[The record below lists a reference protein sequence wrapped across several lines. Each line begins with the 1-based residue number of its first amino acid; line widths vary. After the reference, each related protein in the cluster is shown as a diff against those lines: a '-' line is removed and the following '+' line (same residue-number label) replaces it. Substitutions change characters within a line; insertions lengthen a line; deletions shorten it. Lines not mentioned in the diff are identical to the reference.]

1 MGRRTAP
8 GVRAA
13 SEPRLV
19 TRVAIRV
26 ALQHRTTYQFDRL
39 VNVGPHEIRLRPA
52 PHCRTPIVGYS
63 LNVEPA
69 GHFLNW
75 QQDPYGNWVARL
87 VFPERTDKLEVLVDL
102 VADMTV
108 INPFDFFVEPS
119 AESYPFRYASTLAKE
134 LIPFLETEPAG
145 PRLAAWLA
153 AFRATIKEGENTTI
167 MLVRANQQ
175 LQKEI
180 RYLVRMQPGVQS
192 PDETLAQACGSCRDS
207 GWLLVQILR
216 HLGIAARFASGYLIQ
231 LAADQKPIEGPAG
244 PEKDF
249 TDLHAWA
256 EAYLPGAGWI
266 GFDPTSGL
274 LAGEGHI
281 PLACT
286 ADPGNAA
293 PVIGFTDV
301 CEVDFRVAMH
311 LSRVH
316 EDPRVTRPYS
326 DAQWA
331 AIDALGERVDLDL
344 AAHDVRLTQGGE
356 PTFVSVDD
364 MEGAEWNIAALG
376 PTKRVLAE
384 ALLKKLKAHFAAGA
398 LLHHGQGK
406 WYPGEPL
413 PRWAIGIH
421 WRGDGEPL
429 WQDETLLADTQA
441 RGDSKLESARRLAL
455 RLAQRLGLP
464 ETMIITAY
472 EDVPRLL
479 KEEAAL
485 PINADPL
492 KANLADPDERARLA
506 RLLLAGL
513 DQPCGYVLPLKAG
526 GDHHGNGGP
535 LVWESSPWPL
545 RRERLYALPGDSP
558 LGLRLPLA
566 SLPDVV
572 ANEVEH
578 DSPIDPFAPRGALPR
593 RDELRGERTGRVHG
607 SKPREVVKTALT
619 VQVRNGH
626 VHVFMPPL
634 TRLED
639 YTALL
644 VAIEESA
651 RTVRT
656 PIVIEGYTP
665 PRDPRLKVLNVTP
678 DPGVIEVN
686 IHPASSWRELMVTT
700 ETLYAEARKT
710 RLGTEKFML
719 DGRHTG
725 TGGGNH
731 VTLGGATPA
740 DSPLLRRP
748 DLLQSL
754 ITYWQN
760 HPSLSYLFSSLF
772 IGPTSQAP
780 RVDEARDDRL
790 YELEIAFQQ
799 LERKHR
805 AGEDTAQPW
814 LIDRLL
820 RNLLTDL
827 TGNTHRAE
835 FSIDKLY
842 SPEGPTGRLGLLEF
856 RAFEMPPHARM
867 SAVQMLLLRALVAR
881 FWQTPYRGRLVR
893 WGTALHDRWL
903 LPYFVAADMRDVVA
917 DLNAFGYAFDAAWFD
932 PFVEFRFPRFGT
944 VSYDGVSIEL
954 RQAIEPWH
962 VLGEEISAG
971 GTARYVDSSVER
983 LQVKV
988 SGVTP
993 GRHAVTCNQRALPLT
1008 QTGVPGEFVAG
1019 VRFRAWNPPSAL
1031 HPTIGPQAPLTFDL
1045 VDTWAGRALGGCT
1058 YHVAH
1063 PGGRHYDAFPV
1074 NANEAE
1080 ARRVARFWTHGHT
1093 PGPMLMRVEPLNPAS
1108 PTTLDLRWQ
1117 PTPSGVARP
1126 AKAESTA
1133 SPAED

>member
-1 MGRRTAP
+1 MGRGLAP

-13 SEPRLV
+13 PQSRLV
-19 TRVAIRV
+19 ARVAIRV

-39 VNVGPHEIRLRPA
+39 VNLGPHEIRLRPA
-52 PHCRTPIVGYS
+52 PHCRTPVLGYS
-63 LNVEPA
+63 LSVDPA

-87 VFPERTDKLEVLVDL
+87 VFPERTDKLDVLVDL
-102 VADMTV
+102 TADMTV
-108 INPFDFFVEPS
+108 INPFDFFVEPT
-119 AESYPFRYASTLAKE
+119 AETYPFAYAPGLAKE
-134 LIPFLETEPAG
+134 LIPFLETAAAG
-145 PRLAAWLA
+145 PRLSAWLD
-153 AFRATIKEGENTTI
+153 AFRATIKPGDNTVI
-167 MLVRANQQ
+167 MLVRLNQQ

-180 RYLVRMQPGVQS
+180 RYLVRMEPGVQE
-192 PDETLAQACGSCRDS
+192 PDSTLERACGSCRDS
-207 GWLLVQILR
+207 GWLLVQIMR

-231 LAADQKPIEGPAG
+231 LAADQKPLDGPAG
-244 PEKDF
+244 PERDF

-274 LAGEGHI
+274 LAGEGHL

-286 ADPGNAA
+286 ADPGSAA

-301 CEVDFRVAMH
+301 SKVDFKFSMQVT
-311 LSRVH
+311 RVH

-331 AIDALGERVDLDL
+331 AIDALGERVDADL
-344 AAHDVRLTQGGE
+344 ATHDVRLTQGGE
-356 PTFVSVDD
+356 PTFVSADD
-364 MEGAEWNIAALG
+364 MDGAEWNYTASSPA
-376 PTKRVLAE
+376 KRALAE
-384 ALLKKLKAHFAAGA
+384 ALLKRLAAHFAPGG
-398 LLHHGQGK
+398 LLHYGQGK

-413 PRWAIGIH
+413 PRWALGVH
-421 WRGDGEPL
+421 WREDGEPL
-429 WQDETLLADTQA
+429 WRDQALFADTRTPGNRTVDDA
-441 RGDSKLESARRLAL
+441 GEFAK
-455 RLAQRLGLP
+455 RLAQALGLP
-464 ETMIITAY
+464 ETMAITAY

-479 KEEAAL
+479 KDEAAL
-485 PINADPL
+485 PVNADPL
-492 KANLADPDERARLA
+492 RANLADAGERGRLA

-513 DQPCGYVLPLKAG
+513 DRPCGFVLPLRAGAAEQRG
-526 GDHHGNGGP
+526 GDAEP
-535 LVWESSPWPL
+535 LWESSPWPL
-545 RRERLYALPGDSP
+545 RRERLYALAGDSP
-558 LGLRLPLA
+558 LGLRLPLG
-566 SLPDVV
+566 SLPDVLPD
-572 ANEVEH
+572 ETEH
-578 DSPIDPFAPRGALPR
+578 DPPIDPFAPREPLPR
-593 RDELRGERTGRVHG
+593 RDDLRRARGGRVRG

-619 VQVRNGH
+619 VQTREGH

-634 TRLED
+634 MRLED
-639 YTALL
+639 YAALL
-644 VAIEESA
+644 ATIEDTA
-651 RTVRT
+651 RAVGLTV
-656 PIVIEGYTP
+656 VIEGYGP
-665 PRDPRLKVLNVTP
+665 PRDPRMRVLNVTP

-686 IHPASSWRELMVTT
+686 IHPASSWRELIATT
-700 ETLYAEARKT
+700 ETLYEEARQT

-760 HPSLSYLFSSLF
+760 HPALSYLFSGLF

-799 LERKHR
+799 LERKHK
-805 AGEDTAQPW
+805 AGEDSAQPW
-814 LIDRLL
+814 LVDRLL

-881 FWQTPYRGRLVR
+881 FWQTPYRGQLVR

-903 LPYFVAADMRDVVA
+903 LPHFVAADMRDVVA
-917 DLNAFGYAFDAAWFD
+917 DLNEFGYAFDPAWFD

-944 VSYDGVSIEL
+944 VSYDGVTIEL

-962 VLGEEISAG
+962 VLGEQISAG
-971 GTARYVDSSVER
+971 GTARFVDSSVER
-983 LQVKV
+983 LQIKV
-988 SGVTP
+988 NGVTP
-993 GRHAVTCNQRALPLT
+993 GRHAVACNRRALPLT
-1008 QTGVPGEFVAG
+1008 ATGVPGEFVAG

-1031 HPTIGPQAPLTFDL
+1031 HPTIDVQAPLTFDL
-1045 VDTWAGRALGGCT
+1045 VDTWARRALGGCT

-1063 PGGRHYDAFPV
+1063 PGGRNYGAFPV

-1093 PGPMLMRVEPLNPAS
+1093 PGPMLLRAETPNPAT
-1108 PTTLDLRWQ
+1108 PATLDLRWQ
-1117 PTPSGVARP
+1117 PLRRR
-1126 AKAESTA
+1126 
-1133 SPAED
+1133 